1 MEAKKNPD
9 VDLRKSSLFYVALG
23 LAFATF
29 FIWQSMEWTVYDEV
43 AKEEVVDMIEND
55 DEEMIITQQL
65 TQPPPPPPPPA
76 PEIIEVVE
84 DEEEV
89 EETVIESTETTEE
102 EVIQE
107 VETVEIEE
115 EEEVIEDVP
124 FSVIEDAPIF
134 PGCEKYSSKAERKK
148 CMSEEVQKH
157 VNRKFNTELAGD
169 LDLTGVQKIFVVF
182 KIDRSGNITDVRS
195 RAPHP
200 RLAQE
205 AEKVIK
211 SLPKMKPGKQRGK
224 PVGVNYTL
232 PIVFKVQD

>member
-9 VDLRKSSLFYVALG
+9 ADLRKNSWFYLSLG
-23 LAFATF
+23 LALVTF
-29 FIWQSMEWTVYDEV
+29 LIWQGMEWTAYDEV
-43 AKEEVVDMIEND
+43 VKEETVDLIEDNE
-55 DEEMIITQQL
+55 EEMIITEQL

-89 EETVIESTETTEE
+89 EETVIESTETTEDEVIE
-102 EVIQE
+102 EVEDVE
-107 VETVEIEE
+107 VVE

-134 PGCEKYSSKAERKK
+134 PGCEKYKSKAERKK
-148 CMSEEVQKH
+148 CMSEKVQKH
-157 VNRKFNTELAGD
+157 VNKKFNTELASD
-169 LDLTGVQKIFVVF
+169 LDLEGVQKIFVVF
-182 KIDRSGNITDVRS
+182 KIDRQGNITDVRS

-200 RLAQE
+200 RLAKE

-232 PIVFKVQD
+232 PIVFKVQ

>member
-9 VDLRKSSLFYVALG
+9 ADLRKNSLFYLALG
-23 LAFATF
+23 LALVTF
-29 FIWQSMEWTVYDEV
+29 LIWQGMEWTAYDEV
-43 AKEEVVDMIEND
+43 AKEETVDLIED
-55 DEEMIITQQL
+55 DEEEMVITEQL

-84 DEEEV
+84 DEEEI
-89 EETVIESTETTEE
+89 EETIIESTETTEDEVIE
-102 EVIQE
+102 EVEE
-107 VETVEIEE
+107 VVVEE

-134 PGCEKYSSKAERKK
+134 PGCEKYKSKAERKK
-148 CMSEEVQKH
+148 CMSEKVQKH
-157 VNRKFNTELAGD
+157 VNKKFNTELASD
-169 LDLTGVQKIFVVF
+169 LDLEGVQKIFVVF
-182 KIDRSGNITDVRS
+182 KIDRTGNITDVRS

-200 RLAQE
+200 RLAKE

-232 PIVFKVQD
+232 PIVFKVQ

>member
-9 VDLRKSSLFYVALG
+9 VDLRKNSLFYLALG
-23 LAFATF
+23 LALVTF
-29 FIWQSMEWTVYDEV
+29 LIWQGMEWTAYDEV
-43 AKEEVVDMIEND
+43 AKEETIDMIQD
-55 DEEMIITQQL
+55 DEEEMIITEQL
-65 TQPPPPPPPPA
+65 QQPPPPPPPPA

-89 EETVIESTETTEE
+89 EETVIESTETTEDEVIE
-102 EVIQE
+102 EVEE
-107 VETVEIEE
+107 VEVVE

-134 PGCEKYSSKAERKK
+134 PGCEKYKSKAERKK
-148 CMSEEVQKH
+148 CMSEKVQKH
-157 VNRKFNTELAGD
+157 VNKKFNTELAAD
-169 LDLTGVQKIFVVF
+169 LDLEGVQKIFVVF
-182 KIDRSGNITDVRS
+182 KIDRQGNITDVRS

-200 RLAQE
+200 RLAKE

-232 PIVFKVQD
+232 PIVFKVQ

>member
-9 VDLRKSSLFYVALG
+9 VDLRKNSLFYLALG
-23 LAFATF
+23 LALVTF
-29 FIWQSMEWTVYDEV
+29 LIWQGMEWTAYDEV
-43 AKEEVVDMIEND
+43 AKEETIDMIED
-55 DEEMIITQQL
+55 DEEEMIITEQLQQ
-65 TQPPPPPPPPA
+65 PPPPPPA

-89 EETVIESTETTEE
+89 EETVIESTETTEDEVIE
-102 EVIQE
+102 EVEE
-107 VETVEIEE
+107 VEVVE

-134 PGCEKYSSKAERKK
+134 PGCEKYKSKAERKK
-148 CMSEEVQKH
+148 CMSEKVQKH
-157 VNRKFNTELAGD
+157 VNKKFNTELAAD
-169 LDLTGVQKIFVVF
+169 LDLEGVQKIFVVF
-182 KIDRSGNITDVRS
+182 KIDRQGNITDVRS

-200 RLAQE
+200 RLAKE

-232 PIVFKVQD
+232 PIVFKVQ

>member
-84 DEEEV
+84 D
-89 EETVIESTETTEE
+89 
-102 EVIQE
+102 
-107 VETVEIEE
+107 
-115 EEEVIEDVP
+115 
-124 FSVIEDAPIF
+124 
-134 PGCEKYSSKAERKK
+134 
-148 CMSEEVQKH
+148 
-157 VNRKFNTELAGD
+157 L
-169 LDLTGVQKIFVVF
+169 
-182 KIDRSGNITDVRS
+182 SGS
-195 RAPHP
+195 R
-200 RLAQE
+200 Q
-205 AEKVIK
+205 
-211 SLPKMKPGKQRGK
+211 
-224 PVGVNYTL
+224 
-232 PIVFKVQD
+232 

>member
-1 MEAKKNPD
+1 MEAKKNPSA
-9 VDLRKSSLFYVALG
+9 DLRKNSLFYLALG
-23 LAFATF
+23 LALVTF
-29 FIWQSMEWTVYDEV
+29 LIWQGMEWTAYDEV
-43 AKEEVVDMIEND
+43 AKEETVDLIED
-55 DEEMIITQQL
+55 DEEEMIVTEQL

-89 EETVIESTETTEE
+89 EETVIESTETTEDEVIE
-102 EVIQE
+102 EVE
-107 VETVEIEE
+107 DVVVEE

-134 PGCEKYSSKAERKK
+134 PGCEKYKSKKERKK
-148 CMSEEVQKH
+148 CMSEKVQKH
-157 VNRKFNTELAGD
+157 VNKKFNTELASD
-169 LDLTGVQKIFVVF
+169 LDLEGVQKIFVVF
-182 KIDRSGNITDVRS
+182 KIDRQGNITNVRS

-200 RLAQE
+200 KLAKE

-232 PIVFKVQD
+232 PIVFKVQ

>member
-9 VDLRKSSLFYVALG
+9 VDLRKNSLFYLALG
-23 LAFATF
+23 LALVTF
-29 FIWQSMEWTVYDEV
+29 LIWQGMEWTAYDEV
-43 AKEEVVDMIEND
+43 SKEEVVDMIESD

-65 TQPPPPPPPPA
+65 QQPPPPPPPPA

-89 EETVIESTETTEE
+89 EETVIESAETSEE

-115 EEEVIEDVP
+115 EEEIIEDVP

-134 PGCEKYSSKAERKK
+134 PGCEKFASKKKRKK
-148 CMSEEVQKH
+148 CMSEKVQKH
-157 VNRKFNTELAGD
+157 VNKKFNTELAGD
-169 LDLTGVQKIFVVF
+169 LDLEGVQKIFVVF
-182 KIDRSGNITDVRS
+182 KIDRQGNITNVRS

-200 RLAQE
+200 RLAKE
-205 AEKVIK
+205 AERVIK

-232 PIVFKVQD
+232 PIVFKVQ

>member
-9 VDLRKSSLFYVALG
+9 VDLRKNSLFYLALG
-23 LAFATF
+23 LALVTF
-29 FIWQSMEWTVYDEV
+29 LIWQGMEWTAYDEV
-43 AKEEVVDMIEND
+43 VKEETVDLIESD
-55 DEEMIITQQL
+55 EEEMIITEQL

-89 EETVIESTETTEE
+89 EETVIESTETTEDEVIE
-102 EVIQE
+102 EVEDVE
-107 VETVEIEE
+107 VVE

-134 PGCEKYSSKAERKK
+134 PGCEKFTSKAKRKK
-148 CMSEEVQKH
+148 CMSEKVQKH
-157 VNRKFNTELAGD
+157 VNKKFNTELASD
-169 LDLTGVQKIFVVF
+169 LDLEGVQKIFVVF
-182 KIDRSGNITDVRS
+182 KIDRQGNITDVRS

-200 RLAQE
+200 RLAKE

-232 PIVFKVQD
+232 PIVFKVQ

>member
-1 MEAKKNPD
+1 MEAKKNPSA
-9 VDLRKSSLFYVALG
+9 DLRKNSLFYLALG
-23 LAFATF
+23 LALVTF
-29 FIWQSMEWTVYDEV
+29 LIWQGMEWTAYDEV
-43 AKEEVVDMIEND
+43 AKEETVDLIED
-55 DEEMIITQQL
+55 DEEEMIVTEQL
-65 TQPPPPPPPPA
+65 KLPPPPPPPPA

-89 EETVIESTETTEE
+89 EETVIESTETTEDEVIE
-102 EVIQE
+102 EVEDVE
-107 VETVEIEE
+107 VVEE
-115 EEEVIEDVP
+115 EEIIEDVP

-134 PGCEKYSSKAERKK
+134 PGCEKYKSKKERKK
-148 CMSEEVQKH
+148 CMSEKVQKH
-157 VNRKFNTELAGD
+157 VNKKFNTELASD
-169 LDLTGVQKIFVVF
+169 LDLEGVQKIFVVF

-200 RLAQE
+200 KLAKE

-232 PIVFKVQD
+232 PIVFKVQ

>member
-9 VDLRKSSLFYVALG
+9 VDLRKNSVFYLALG
-23 LAFATF
+23 LALVTF
-29 FIWQSMEWTVYDEV
+29 LIWQGMEWTAYDEV

-55 DEEMIITQQL
+55 DEEMIMTQQQI
-65 TQPPPPPPPPA
+65 QPPPPPPPPA

-89 EETVIESTETTEE
+89 EETVIESAETSEE

-115 EEEVIEDVP
+115 EEEIIEDVP

-134 PGCEKYSSKAERKK
+134 PGCEKYASKKERKK
-148 CMSEEVQKH
+148 CMSEQVQKH
-157 VNRKFNTELAGD
+157 VNKKFNTELASD
-169 LDLTGVQKIFVVF
+169 LDLEGVQKIFVVF
-182 KIDRSGNITDVRS
+182 KIDRQGNITDVRS

-200 RLAQE
+200 RLAKE
-205 AEKVIK
+205 AEKVIR

-232 PIVFKVQD
+232 PIVFKVQ

>member
-1 MEAKKNPD
+1 MEAKKNPN
-9 VDLRKSSLFYVALG
+9 VDLRKNSFFYLTLG
-23 LAFATF
+23 LALVTF
-29 FIWQSMEWTVYDEV
+29 LIWQGMEWTAYDEV
-43 AKEEVVDMIEND
+43 AKEETVDLLQD
-55 DEEMIITQQL
+55 DEEEMILTQQIQ
-65 TQPPPPPPPPA
+65 QPPPPPPPPA
-76 PEIIEVVE
+76 PEVIEVVE

-115 EEEVIEDVP
+115 EEEIIEDVP

-134 PGCEKYSSKAERKK
+134 PGCEKYKSKAERKK
-148 CMSEEVQKH
+148 CMSEKVQKH
-157 VNRKFNTELAGD
+157 VNKKFNTELASD
-169 LDLTGVQKIFVVF
+169 LDLEGVQKIFVVF
-182 KIDRSGNITDVRS
+182 KIDRTGNITDVRS

-200 RLAQE
+200 RLAKE
-205 AEKVIK
+205 AEKVIR

-232 PIVFKVQD
+232 PIVFKVQ

>member
-1 MEAKKNPD
+1 MEAKKNPS
-9 VDLRKSSLFYVALG
+9 VDLRKNSFFYLTLG
-23 LAFATF
+23 LALVTF
-29 FIWQSMEWTVYDEV
+29 LIWQGMEWTAYDEV
-43 AKEEVVDMIEND
+43 AKEETVDLLQD
-55 DEEMIITQQL
+55 DEEEMILTQQIQ
-65 TQPPPPPPPPA
+65 QPPPPPPPPA
-76 PEIIEVVE
+76 PEVIEVVE

-115 EEEVIEDVP
+115 EEEIIEDVP

-148 CMSEEVQKH
+148 CMSEQVQKH
-157 VNRKFNTELAGD
+157 VNKKFNTELASD
-169 LDLTGVQKIFVVF
+169 LDLEGVQKIFVVF
-182 KIDRSGNITDVRS
+182 KIDKTGTITDVRS

-200 RLAQE
+200 RLAKE
-205 AEKVIK
+205 AEKVIR

-232 PIVFKVQD
+232 PIVFKVQ

>member
-9 VDLRKSSLFYVALG
+9 VDLRKNSFFYLALG
-23 LAFATF
+23 LALVTF
-29 FIWQSMEWTVYDEV
+29 LIWQSIEWTAYDKVQKQET
-43 AKEEVVDMIEND
+43 AEMIED
-55 DEEMIITQQL
+55 DEEEMIMTQQL
-65 TQPPPPPPPPA
+65 QQPPPPPPPPA

-124 FSVIEDAPIF
+124 FSIIEDAPIF

-148 CMSEEVQKH
+148 CMSEKVQKH
-157 VNRKFNTELAGD
+157 VNRKFNTELASD
-169 LDLTGVQKIFVVF
+169 LDLEGVQKIYVVF
-182 KIDRSGNITDVRS
+182 TIDRNGNITGVRS

-200 RLAQE
+200 RLAKE
-205 AEKVIK
+205 AEKVVK

-224 PVGVNYTL
+224 TVKVTYNL
-232 PIVFKVQD
+232 PIVFKVQ

>member
-1 MEAKKNPD
+1 MEEKKNPD
-9 VDLRKSSLFYVALG
+9 ADLRKNSFFYLALG
-23 LAFATF
+23 LALVTF
-29 FIWQSMEWTVYDEV
+29 LIWQGMEWTAYDEV
-43 AKEEVVDMIEND
+43 AKEQVVDMIEND

-65 TQPPPPPPPPA
+65 VQPPPPPPPPA

-89 EETVIESTETTEE
+89 EETVIESAETTEDE
-102 EVIQE
+102 IIQE
-107 VETVEIEE
+107 VEAVEVEE
-115 EEEVIEDVP
+115 EEEIIEDVP

-134 PGCEKYSSKAERKK
+134 PGCEKHKSKKERKK
-148 CMSEEVQKH
+148 CMSEKVQKH

-169 LDLTGVQKIFVVF
+169 LDLEGVQKIYVVF
-182 KIDRSGNITDVRS
+182 KIDRSGNITNVRS

-200 RLAQE
+200 KLAKE
-205 AEKVIK
+205 AERVIK

-232 PIVFKVQD
+232 PIVFKVQ

>member
-9 VDLRKSSLFYVALG
+9 VDLRNSSFFYLALG
-23 LAFATF
+23 LALVTF
-29 FIWQSMEWTVYDEV
+29 LIWQGIEWTAYDKV
-43 AKEEVVDMIEND
+43 AEQEAAQMLED
-55 DEEMIITQQL
+55 DEEEMIMTQQL
-65 TQPPPPPPPPA
+65 QQPPPPPPPPA

-89 EETVIESTETTEE
+89 EETVIESTETTQE

-124 FSVIEDAPIF
+124 FSIIEDAPIF

-148 CMSEEVQKH
+148 CMSEKVQKH
-157 VNRKFNTELAGD
+157 VNRKFNTELASD
-169 LDLTGVQKIFVVF
+169 LDLEGIQKIYVVF
-182 KIDRSGNITDVRS
+182 TIDKQGNITGVRS

-200 RLAQE
+200 RLAKE
-205 AEKVIK
+205 AEKVVK
-211 SLPKMKPGKQRGK
+211 SLPRMKPGKQRGK
-224 PVGVNYTL
+224 TVKVTYNL
-232 PIVFKVQD
+232 PIVFKVQ